1 MIDTPNTT
9 ITPILSFDFYIEN
22 YHKLTLSLKKEVD
35 LKALNSVLRIELD
48 GKTKQIIEEEPY
60 EAMVVTSPDRQ
71 IVWVNQGFAEMTGY
85 DKKFALGKNPKFLQ
99 GEKTEKETIHNISK
113 HLNQQQVYSGSIIN
127 YRKNGERYRC
137 DIKILPLYNSKQELT
152 HFIALER
159 EAPAA

>member
-71 IVWVNQGFAEMTGY
+71 IVWVNQGFAEMTG
-85 DKKFALGKNPKFLQ
+85 
-99 GEKTEKETIHNISK
+99 
-113 HLNQQQVYSGSIIN
+113 
-127 YRKNGERYRC
+127 
-137 DIKILPLYNSKQELT
+137 
-152 HFIALER
+152 
-159 EAPAA
+159 